1 MRTKTRITLTIN
13 KEVHAQAKC
22 ILAELGLKQST
33 FVEVIYKA
41 LVDSETK
48 PMSEV
53 YGEVYGP
60 LFERIEK
67 YARAKKKK
75 EKND

>member
-1 MRTKTRITLTIN
+1 MIGVNMRTKTRITLTIN
-13 KEVHAQAKC
+13 KEVHAQAKR

-60 LFERIEK
+60 LFEEMGRS
-67 YARAKKKK
+67 RKKKR
-75 EKND
+75 

>member
-1 MRTKTRITLTIN
+1 MRTKTRINLTIDR
-13 KEVHAQAKC
+13 EVNAQAKR

-48 PMSEV
+48 PMKEV

-60 LFERIEK
+60 LFEEMIKGR
-67 YARAKKKK
+67 KKKG
-75 EKND
+75 